1 MHRHGDVLHTSTSD
15 DRGSPKEDFMS
26 HAAVAAQA
34 AYAQHVT
41 DAIEALRR
49 ELVEISLDIH
59 AHPELNY
66 QEYHAAQLLAEALE
80 RHGFRVERGVGG
92 VETAFRA
99 VIDGGQGDG
108 PTVALLA
115 EYDALPGIGHG
126 CGHNLIA
133 MSNLGAGLG
142 VKAALGSLPGRVVV
156 LGTPAEEGG
165 GGKIR
170 LLEAGVFR
178 DIDVA
183 LSSHPSSNRT
193 IIPTDI
199 PPEQSWSLAMVGYRY
214 AYHGKA
220 AHAAVVPHE
229 GINAL
234 NAVIHLFTGIDA
246 LRQHLRDD
254 VRIHG
259 IITDGGKAPNVVPD
273 FAAANFMLRS
283 KDREYLR
290 EVVEKV
296 RRVAE
301 GAAQIT
307 GARLEVLPAHPLY
320 ENVRPNAVLAQAAR
334 ANAEAIG
341 MPLDA
346 TPAGYNGGGASTD
359 FGNVSQALP
368 AYYLRFAVSQEPVP
382 GHSTAMAE
390 AAQSAFGQD
399 NAIATAKVLALTV
412 CDLLTRPD
420 LLASARADFAA
431 RSR

>member
-1 MHRHGDVLHTSTSD
+1 M
-15 DRGSPKEDFMS
+15 
-26 HAAVAAQA
+26 
-34 AYAQHVT
+34 AYAQQVT
-41 DAIEALRR
+41 RTVEALRQ
-49 ELVEISLDIH
+49 ELVDISLDIH

-66 QEYHAAQLLAEALE
+66 QEHHAARALADTLE
-80 RHGFRVERGVGG
+80 RHGFQVERGVGG
-92 VETAFRA
+92 VETAFRG
-99 VIDGGQGDG
+99 VIQGGKGDG

-142 VKAALGSLPGRVVV
+142 VKAVMESLPGRVIV

-170 LLEAGVFR
+170 LLDASVFK
-178 DIDVA
+178 DVDVA

-193 IIPTDI
+193 IIPADI
-199 PPEQSWSLAMVGYRY
+199 PQDQSWSLAMVGYRY
-214 AYHGKA
+214 AFHGKA

-246 LRQHLRDD
+246 LRQHLRED

-283 KDREYLR
+283 RDREYLH
-290 EVVEKV
+290 EVVDKV

-334 ANAEAIG
+334 ANAQAVG

-346 TPAGYNGGGASTD
+346 APVGWNGGGASTD

-368 AYYLRFAVSQEPVP
+368 AYYLRFAVSRQPVP

-390 AAQSAFGQD
+390 AAKSDFGHD

-412 CDLLTRPD
+412 CDLLAHPD
-420 LLASARADFAA
+420 LVAAARADFAA
-431 RSR
+431 RAR

>member
-1 MHRHGDVLHTSTSD
+1 
-15 DRGSPKEDFMS
+15 MS
-26 HAAVAAQA
+26 QAARDPRM
-34 AYAQHVT
+34 AYAQQVT
-41 DAIEALRR
+41 RTVEALRQ
-49 ELVEISLDIH
+49 ELVDISLDIH

-66 QEYHAAQLLAEALE
+66 QEHHAARALADALE
-80 RHGFRVERGVGG
+80 RHGFQVERGVGG
-92 VETAFRA
+92 VETAFRG
-99 VIDGGQGDG
+99 VIQGGKGDG

-142 VKAALGSLPGRVVV
+142 VKAVMESLPGRVIV

-170 LLEAGVFR
+170 LLDASVFKGV
-178 DIDVA
+178 DVA

-193 IIPTDI
+193 IIPADI
-199 PPEQSWSLAMVGYRY
+199 PQDQSWSLAMVGYRY
-214 AYHGKA
+214 AFHGKA

-246 LRQHLRDD
+246 LRQHLRED

-283 KDREYLR
+283 RDREYLH
-290 EVVEKV
+290 EVVDKV

-334 ANAEAIG
+334 ANAQAVG

-346 TPAGYNGGGASTD
+346 APVGWNGGGASTD

-368 AYYLRFAVSQEPVP
+368 AYYLRFAVSRQPVP

-390 AAQSAFGQD
+390 AAKSDFGHD

-412 CDLLTRPD
+412 CDLLAHPD
-420 LLASARADFAA
+420 LLAAAKADFAA
-431 RSR
+431 RAR